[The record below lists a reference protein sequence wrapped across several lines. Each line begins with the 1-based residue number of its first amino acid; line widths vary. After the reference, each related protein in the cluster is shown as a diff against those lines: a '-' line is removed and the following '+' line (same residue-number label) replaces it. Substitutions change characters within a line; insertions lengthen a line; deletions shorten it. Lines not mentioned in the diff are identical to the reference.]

1 MALHKESKLP
11 PLSVLE
17 RGSSNSGSSLN
28 AQQQTNDPK
37 HHVLLRGGRT
47 ESATGYLSTWPAH
60 MNSQIVLQVQKTQP
74 TNDSRLHGSRYDQ
87 SSNVPKPRF
96 LEQLEAYLRKELHAI
111 DMSMPNSQELKL
123 QAYQEVFEYFIEDF
137 KTYKPLLSAIKNEYE
152 VTLAQLRERIRMLE
166 PLRAMLV
173 TLSEQCDQKIL
184 ALREEE
190 RGEMN
195 ALKQEKSQLLKCIE
209 QMKEDKQ
216 ALQTQVAKLQ
226 EDLAAQYLLYR
237 EECDARKLLIVEI
250 SDLKHMQEE
259 VKHSHREEETME
271 DAVKLKLALKV
282 AREDL
287 TRLQVEL
294 NQMRADYGE
303 VVPRRDFEA
312 LERDYNMAI
321 KKTET
326 AEKDFMLTKQELDT
340 VLAVHKQV
348 LHEKDQF
355 KVELERLKGTLTP
368 RPNWSKCAN
377 VIPGG
382 AEHWSSISE
391 GRTSDQLLNVLLG
404 EIQGRKG
411 KEEDLF
417 IGLGTEETVPVFLRF
432 DGQIRNLKLKKQDL
446 IQVIKEVWEEKVSSD
461 LQKGQRSQLGD
472 FLLEYLQQHHAG
484 AVAEWAYSIYESC
497 QLYKDE
503 EFINLF
509 FNVLTRKVDESVYH
523 GQIHLLTHLL
533 REMTKSDTSES
544 GFLSQQEFS
553 FALHRAF
560 PLKDEEQIEELIQAA
575 HSQLGAAEGNINY
588 KLLFSQGEEGKPG
601 PFLKLV
607 RTQATDEKHQFISEL
622 QKELGTSTT
631 VTVFDLRRAFKFID
645 PSAEEQIVEGYISLV
660 FQTEPENLDKA
671 GPLDISLTIS
681 RLSAADVKRTAP
693 LVKQD

>member
-1 MALHKESKLP
+1 MGDIERPESGGEPQTGIRALLPDREFVTSRKGLLLISEVGLSFITFICFVVSTSAAFVTVPLIEFLMAFFILFAYSTKLNKRFKGFHWPLMDFLRCVSASVIYFIISIIAVSKYKDAASKAAGVFGFIATIVFALDFYIIF
-11 PLSVLE
+11 
-17 RGSSNSGSSLN
+17 
-28 AQQQTNDPK
+28 NDLANFLKKGDTTDEPAEVKLFIMAPK
-37 HHVLLRGGRT
+37 R
-47 ESATGYLSTWPAH
+47 SATASGA
-60 MNSQIVLQVQKTQP
+60 
-74 TNDSRLHGSRYDQ
+74 
-87 SSNVPKPRF
+87 VPK
-96 LEQLEAYLRKELHAI
+96 RKRKMLMIAE
-111 DMSMPNSQELKL
+111 K
-123 QAYQEVFEYFIEDF
+123 AYQEVFEYFIEDF

-544 GFLSQQEFS
+544 GFLSQQEF
-553 FALHRAF
+553 R
-560 PLKDEEQIEELIQAA
+560 
-575 HSQLGAAEGNINY
+575 
-588 KLLFSQGEEGKPG
+588 
-601 PFLKLV
+601 
-607 RTQATDEKHQFISEL
+607 
-622 QKELGTSTT
+622 T